1 MLGQFHSLTLSM
13 KAKLPLASLLL
24 AAALLLG
31 GCDYDAPLTPAP
43 THPID
48 LRLLGD
54 WEPVKPADPKD
65 PGMHVRQWDE
75 ATYAV
80 AIESDVYRVFHSD
93 FAGTAFVSAQ
103 DLNSSSRK
111 YCYYTWSLSADGT
124 HLTLRRVRNELV
136 PEKTTPAAAIQQLI
150 KANLANP
157 KLLDEPLIFIR
168 IKPRLG

>member
-1 MLGQFHSLTLSM
+1 M
-13 KAKLPLASLLL
+13 KSNPTLASFFAAAVLLL
-24 AAALLLG
+24 A

-48 LRLLGD
+48 PRLLGD

-65 PGMHVRQWDE
+65 PGMHVRQWDD

-80 AIESDVYRVFHSD
+80 AIDSDVYRVFHSD
-93 FAGTAFVSAQ
+93 FAGMAFVSAQ
-103 DLNSSSRK
+103 DLNSSARK

-124 HLTLRRVRNELV
+124 QLTLRRVRNELV
-136 PEKTTPAAAIQQLI
+136 PEKTMPAAAIQQLI

-157 KLLDEPLIFIR
+157 KLLDEPLFFTR
-168 IKPRLG
+168 KKPRQG